1 MGQIQAPDKAVIGDH
16 EGGCLGIK
24 PAKTEN

>member
-1 MGQIQAPDKAVIGDH
+1 MGQIQAPDKSEIGDH